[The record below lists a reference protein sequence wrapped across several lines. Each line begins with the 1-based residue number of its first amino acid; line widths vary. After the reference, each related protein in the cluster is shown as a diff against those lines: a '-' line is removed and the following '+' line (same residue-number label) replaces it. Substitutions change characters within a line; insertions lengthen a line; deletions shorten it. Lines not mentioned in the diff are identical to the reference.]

1 MPWRE
6 GLVPFR
12 WPTTLSYKLPV
23 LAWIVVE
30 RWITMCQLPT
40 CFFGSPPRNLTNLP
54 LKKRVFLLSVWN
66 LSIKAWICRTSK
78 SLQSR
83 SIPRVQF
90 DIPQGLVPKRWR
102 PTWPA
107 CINTEVS
114 QRPAMAME
122 GHHGQQHGG
131 YLAPA
136 RGTQTERIMNHYDTV
151 DGRNPAPADR

>member
-54 LKKRVFLLSVWN
+54 LKKRVFFVVCVKSINQGMN
-66 LSIKAWICRTSK
+66 LQN
-78 SLQSR
+78 L
-83 SIPRVQF
+83 
-90 DIPQGLVPKRWR
+90 
-102 PTWPA
+102 
-107 CINTEVS
+107 EVS
-114 QRPAMAME
+114 PIAVHTSGPVWHPPGPGAQALAANVACMHQHRGVAAP
-122 GHHGQQHGG
+122 GHG
-131 YLAPA
+131 
-136 RGTQTERIMNHYDTV
+136 
-151 DGRNPAPADR
+151 DGRAPWAATWWIPSTGSRYTNRKDHESLWYCWWTKSCTSW